1 MKIKKNETELPLNG
15 CGCQMPCNL
24 PCSTAHSAA
33 KLNSISAAAMHN
45 KRGRLTVCVCVCC
58 KCVGC
63 NGGNNDEMGPS
74 GNLSPTPA
82 MNFPPMKKG
91 RAMPGSLCDVLLC
104 VILTELAAAAAE
116 NCTTIADLLV
126 GQIKFR
132 IFDQRMANIIFLA
145 VSKVHLVSKKK
156 KRQISIYV

>member
-1 MKIKKNETELPLNG
+1 
-15 CGCQMPCNL
+15 
-24 PCSTAHSAA
+24 
-33 KLNSISAAAMHN
+33 
-45 KRGRLTVCVCVCC
+45 
-58 KCVGC
+58 
-63 NGGNNDEMGPS
+63 MGPS

-156 KRQISIYV
+156 

>member
-1 MKIKKNETELPLNG
+1 
-15 CGCQMPCNL
+15 
-24 PCSTAHSAA
+24 
-33 KLNSISAAAMHN
+33 MHN
-45 KRGRLTVCVCVCC
+45 KRGRLTVCVCVLQ
-58 KCVGC
+58 VRRLQRGQQRR
-63 NGGNNDEMGPS
+63 NGAIWQSISNARHEFS
-74 GNLSPTPA
+74 
-82 MNFPPMKKG
+82 PMKKG

-156 KRQISIYV
+156 